1 MLNSPD
7 KKYPFNNDLRTNLN
21 TIVAI
26 GIGMFL
32 FLLFFQPFL
41 PRNPDFNNKLL
52 IFAGFGSI
60 TVVLLY
66 LLRIAIPA
74 ILPKVFSSDKWTF
87 SKELLLGFIFLALN
101 SVAFVFY
108 TRYVG
113 GIKITFHTTI
123 IIVIM
128 SLVAAVVLINN
139 NELRYL
145 KIQINQ
151 LSEHESKDKIIE
163 EPVSEEKDTLIE
175 FESENK
181 SEYFHLLLN
190 QLILIKSANNYIEV
204 FYKQNEKV
212 NHRLIRNTMK
222 NTEQLFSKYPSLIRC
237 HRSCIV
243 NKNYIEKI
251 SKDENGLKLKLFD
264 YQQIIHVS
272 RQYVLTVKEALKS
285 T

>member
-1 MLNSPD
+1 MLNSVE

-52 IFAGFGSI
+52 ILAGFGSI

-66 LLRIAIPA
+66 LLRVAIPSA
-74 ILPKVFSSDKWTF
+74 LPKMFSSEKWTF
-87 SKELLLGFIFLALN
+87 SRELVLGFIFLALN

-108 TRYVG
+108 ARYVG

-128 SLVAAVVLINN
+128 SLVASAVLINI

-145 KIQINQ
+145 KIRINE
-151 LSEHESKDKIIE
+151 LSEFELKNMDNQ
-163 EPVSEEKDTLIE
+163 EPVAEEEDTLVE

-190 QLILIKSANNYIEV
+190 QLILVKSANNYIEV
-204 FYKQNEKV
+204 IYKQNEKV
-212 NHRLIRNTMK
+212 THRLIRNTMK
-222 NTEQLFSKYPSLIRC
+222 STEQLFSKYPSLIRC

-251 SKDENGLKLKLFD
+251 SKDENGLKLKMFD
-264 YQQIIHVS
+264 YPQIIHVS